1 VVAEQLKL
9 TKMELRSQQLR
20 LSQLRKYLPTL
31 QLKKALLQ
39 LEVDK
44 VSHEIAIKESEL
56 SVSREKV
63 ERYASLFSDEAAND
77 LFAAVSIQTVQKE
90 HENIAGVE
98 IPIFQNVIFAPLGY
112 SFFDTPL
119 WLDSAVL
126 GVKDLIISRERLAL
140 LKEQKRLLEKEL
152 KEVSIR
158 VNLFEKVLIPKAQA
172 NIKKIRI
179 FLGDLQLTAVA
190 QAKVAKRKIL
200 QRKGAAL

>member
-1 VVAEQLKL
+1 MAEQLKL

>member
-1 VVAEQLKL
+1 VAEQLKL
-9 TKMELRSQQLR
+9 TKMELRAQQLR
-20 LSQLRKYLPTL
+20 LSQLKKYLPTL

-44 VSHEIAIKESEL
+44 VHNEIFLKETEL
-56 SVSREKV
+56 AVSREKV
-63 ERYASLFSDEAAND
+63 EKYAKLFSDEAAND

-119 WLDSAVL
+119 WLDTAVV

-200 QRKGAAL
+200 QRKGMQH

>member
-1 VVAEQLKL
+1 MAEQLKL
-9 TKMELRSQQLR
+9 TKMELRAQQLR

-44 VSHEIAIKESEL
+44 VNHEIFSRETL
-56 SVSREKV
+56 LGVSKEKV
-63 ERYASLFSDEAAND
+63 ERYAKLFSDESAQD

-98 IPIFQNVIFAPLGY
+98 IPIFQNVVFAPLGY

-119 WLDSAVL
+119 WLDSAVS
-126 GVKDLIISRERLAL
+126 GVKELITERERLAL
-140 LKEQKRLLEKEL
+140 LKEKKRLLEKEL

-179 FLGDLQLTAVA
+179 FLGDLQLSAVA

-200 QRKGAAL
+200 QKKGAAL

>member
-1 VVAEQLKL
+1 MAQQLKL

-39 LEVDK
+39 LEVEK
-44 VSHEIAIKESEL
+44 VANEISSKETQMG
-56 SVSREKV
+56 VSKEKV
-63 ERYASLFSDEAAND
+63 ERYARLFSDEAAHD
-77 LFAAVSIQTVQKE
+77 LFAAVSIQTVQKQ

-126 GVKDLIISRERLAL
+126 GVKELIIARERLAL

-152 KEVSIR
+152 REVSIR

-179 FLGDLQLTAVA
+179 FLGDLQLASVA
-190 QAKVAKRKIL
+190 QAKVAKRKIM
-200 QRKGAAL
+200 QKKGALL